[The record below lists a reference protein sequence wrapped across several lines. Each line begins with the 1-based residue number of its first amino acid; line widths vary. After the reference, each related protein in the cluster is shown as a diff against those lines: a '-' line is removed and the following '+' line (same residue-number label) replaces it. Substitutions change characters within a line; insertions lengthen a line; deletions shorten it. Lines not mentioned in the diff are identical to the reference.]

1 MAETCEGCKLWST
14 APYARAAREASL
26 PGVRGC
32 KILVY
37 SPVCRRR
44 QSGPRG
50 GHPMEAGNMRGDR
63 NLSETRGARIMCCGP
78 ESCTP
83 HTFPASIGCPQRS
96 ARIRGCGPESC
107 TSHTFPA
114 SIGCPQRGSP
124 WRRRHTGIAAPMRFF
139 VMNCSRICSH
149 PARLRKGLQVAV
161 GACHKGFK
169 WLLAREFQCRSGEN
183 KNGGPAVGTYRSD
196 RGSGARP
203 RAAPRNCLGPFSN
216 QRI

>member
-1 MAETCEGCKLWST
+1 M
-14 APYARAAREASL
+14 
-26 PGVRGC
+26 
-32 KILVY
+32 
-37 SPVCRRR
+37 
-44 QSGPRG
+44 
-50 GHPMEAGNMRGDR
+50 
-63 NLSETRGARIMCCGP
+63 SETRGARIMCCGP

-169 WLLAREFQCRSGEN
+169 WLLAREFQCRSGKEKKEAPLSGPINLTGAPGQGPVRLPGTAWGPFKPEN
-183 KNGGPAVGTYRSD
+183 SSAGRKGHLRWQGAQGLRAQGSRAPGASGP
-196 RGSGARP
+196 
-203 RAAPRNCLGPFSN
+203 LGPLGPRSPL
-216 QRI
+216 